1 MSKLGEILI
10 AQGVIDKEKLTAAL
24 SDQRAFGGKLGRT
37 LVDLGYLNEDQ
48 LVAGLAK
55 QLELDTVDLD
65 SVDIEMDALSC
76 LPVDACERY
85 GVFPVKLD
93 AASRVLWV
101 ATAEPDRQTLQE
113 VAGIARHTLEPM
125 LASMSSIDRAIR
137 RYYFGERFGPKQRL
151 GEPLTSIPGDV
162 PQRAKR
168 EAAPAS
174 PPPVVPL
181 FGGAG
186 FAGDGRSADA
196 RSIDDEVPEAVVEP
210 DPQRFIGSV
219 APGENQDALQEL
231 KTILIRLEKNV
242 NAQSRAF
249 RALVDLLQDKGIVR
263 RGELGARA
271 SKKP

>member
-1 MSKLGEILI
+1 MSGKLGEILMQ
-10 AQGVIDKEKLTAAL
+10 QGVIDKEKLTAAL

-37 LVDLGYLNEDQ
+37 LVDLGYVSEDQ
-48 LVAGLAK
+48 LIAALAK

-65 SVDIEMDALSC
+65 SVEIEVDALSC

-101 ATAEPDRQTLQE
+101 ATAEPDRQTLAE
-113 VAGIARHTLEPM
+113 VAGIAQHTLEPM

-137 RYYFGERFGPKQRL
+137 RYYFGERPGPKQRL
-151 GEPLTSIPGDV
+151 GEPLMRIPGDV
-162 PQRAKR
+162 PQRAMR
-168 EAAPAS
+168 PAAPAIEI
-174 PPPVVPL
+174 PIL
-181 FGGAG
+181 
-186 FAGDGRSADA
+186 
-196 RSIDDEVPEAVVEP
+196 DDEVPEAVVEP
-210 DPQRFIGSV
+210 DRLIGSV
-219 APGENQDALQEL
+219 PPGQNLDAVQEL
-231 KTILIRLEKNV
+231 KTILLRLEKNV
-242 NAQSRAF
+242 SAQSRAF